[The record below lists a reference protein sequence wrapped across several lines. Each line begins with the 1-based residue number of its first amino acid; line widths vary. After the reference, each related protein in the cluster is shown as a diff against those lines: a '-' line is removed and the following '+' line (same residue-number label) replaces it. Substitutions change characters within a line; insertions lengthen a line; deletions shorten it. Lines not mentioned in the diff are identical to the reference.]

1 MFFFILSLI
10 NDNDVIHGML
20 RTTNCL
26 ERLNQEIRILEE
38 VIMIFPNKES
48 EFRLIFIP

>member
-26 ERLNQEIRILEE
+26 ERLNQEVRRREK
-38 VIMIFPNKES
+38 VVRIFPN
-48 EFRLIFIP
+48 